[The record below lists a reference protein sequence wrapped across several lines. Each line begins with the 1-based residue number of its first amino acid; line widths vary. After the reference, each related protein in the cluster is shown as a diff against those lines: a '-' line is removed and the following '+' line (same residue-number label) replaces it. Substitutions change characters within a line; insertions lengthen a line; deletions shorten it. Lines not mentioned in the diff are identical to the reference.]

1 MSFVNQAYFVVKSI
15 SLGFD
20 SARSQVHD
28 PAARA
33 PQEQLL
39 PATGAFS
46 LVERSQ
52 VHLPEGRA
60 RQEHLA
66 PLKLFSAGAFSQVQS
81 SADFCPQEQVACL
94 AEGQN
99 GCQSIT
105 MSLEVCVPLNVQTY
119 RKHIRLRSSCR
130 SRWWWPLRLR
140 LPSW

>member
-94 AEGQN
+94 AQTHSPPEFLPQQVVVAFKTSVAIVVEN
-99 GCQSIT
+99 
-105 MSLEVCVPLNVQTY
+105 VPNLDNNY
-119 RKHIRLRSSCR
+119 R
-130 SRWWWPLRLR
+130 
-140 LPSW
+140 